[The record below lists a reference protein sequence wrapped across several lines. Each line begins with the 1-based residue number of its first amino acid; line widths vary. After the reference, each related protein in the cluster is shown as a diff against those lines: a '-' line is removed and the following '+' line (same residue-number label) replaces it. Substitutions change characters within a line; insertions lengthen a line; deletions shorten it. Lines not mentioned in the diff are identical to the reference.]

1 MHRIARLAILAAA
14 ITWSAGALAQQFDG
28 KLPLYP
34 HAKNMNDMPAA
45 ALSHQLRCLRADRAI
60 GRRQISM
67 SDRQHHDLPTSRQNA
82 DRLRTIHV
90 LNRARYGGLVL
101 VLLRKMLLI
110 LLPLRLMLRGQAR

>member
-45 ALSHQLRCLRADRAI
+45 ALSAGVPMVMETSDSVDTVDSWYRTNSAVCARTAQSGGVKYQCQTGSIMIYPHQ
-60 GRRQISM
+60 GKTQIAFVPSM
-67 SDRQHHDLPTSRQNA
+67 F
-82 DRLRTIHV
+82 
-90 LNRARYGGLVL
+90 
-101 VLLRKMLLI
+101 
-110 LLPLRLMLRGQAR
+110 